1 MKEQP
6 DSSRPEPP
14 LASEDQGTDHELAD
28 QTVERGFRLLSLSA
42 VVFVVAALTFYCRVT
57 SWLPYVRRNLKWL

>member
-28 QTVERGFRLLSLSA
+28 QTVERGFRLLSLLA
-42 VVFVVAALTFYCRVT
+42 VVFVVAALTFLLSRDELVT
-57 SWLPYVRRNLKWL
+57 LRSEGPKWL

>member
-14 LASEDQGTDHELAD
+14 LASEDQGTGHELAD

-42 VVFVVAALTFYCRVT
+42 VVFVVAALIVFIVA
-57 SWLPYVRRNLKWL
+57 